1 MKQDNKTKKPKKDVP
16 QKKNKLDWQK
26 FNFLE
31 NLLIFCTVP
40 DRIAPPESGVSFRI
54 TKPKK
59 DSVCILFKTDRQKDP
74 LVRDQNQKRPD
85 YLSLFIQNGL
95 LLLTIIEMK
104 GTNKNSTSTGIEQ
117 ITTFRDILKQEI
129 ADHVTRKLKY
139 KLQAILLTPYNAD
152 IPRKA
157 INEEAE
163 KGFIIL
169 PIQYNLKAELYPY
182 VSKIHSKAD
191 LSKKNYSHDEQH
203 KESDCL
209 LIENLLARQASD
221 KRKQDNYYLCKF
233 TPTKD
238 RKGIYIDYQV
248 SSDRD
253 LITLLTVLTDPQGK
267 KVQLAYC
274 SDDSQSSIDQIQ
286 EEIKNLNIY
295 GMVEM
300 VSRLIN
306 S

>member
-1 MKQDNKTKKPKKDVP
+1 MKQDNKTKKPKKDVR

-40 DRIAPPESGVSFRI
+40 ARIAPPESGVSFRI
-54 TKPKK
+54 TKSEEN
-59 DSVCILFKTDRQKDP
+59 SVCILFKIDRREYP

-95 LLLTIIEMK
+95 FLLTIIEMK
-104 GTNKNSTSTGIEQ
+104 NSTKTIDQ
-117 ITTFRDILKQEI
+117 IINFRDILKKEI
-129 ADHVTRKLKY
+129 AAHATTKLKY
-139 KLQAILLTPYNAD
+139 KLQAILLTPYNAN
-152 IPRKA
+152 IPQKA
-157 INEEAE
+157 INKEAE

-169 PIQYNLKAELYPY
+169 PIQYNFKAELYPY
-182 VSKIHSKAD
+182 VSKTYSKAD
-191 LSKKNYSHDEQH
+191 LSKINYIHDDQH
-203 KESDCL
+203 QESDCL
-209 LIENLLARQASD
+209 LIEKLLAKQASD

-233 TPTKD
+233 NPTKD
-238 RKGIYIDYQV
+238 RQGIYIDYQV
-248 SSDRD
+248 SGDRD
-253 LITLLTVLTDPQGK
+253 LITLLTDPQGK

-274 SDDSQSSIDQIQ
+274 SDDSQSSINQIQ

>member
-40 DRIAPPESGVSFRI
+40 NRIAPPESGVSFRI
-54 TKPKK
+54 TKPEK
-59 DSVCILFKTDRQKDP
+59 DSVCILFKTDRREDP
-74 LVRDQNQKRPD
+74 LVRNQKQKRPD

-129 ADHVTRKLKY
+129 ADHVTRKLNY

-157 INEEAE
+157 IAEEAA

-169 PIQYNLKAELYPY
+169 PIQYDSKAELYPY
-182 VSKIHSKAD
+182 VSKTYRQGD
-191 LSKKNYSHDEQH
+191 LSKIHYNHEEHQ
-203 KESDCL
+203 ESDCL
-209 LIENLLARQASD
+209 LIENLLARQALD
-221 KRKQDNYYLCKF
+221 KRKEDNYYSCKF
-233 TPTKD
+233 TPAKN
-238 RKGIYIDYQV
+238 RQGIYIDYQV
-248 SSDRD
+248 SSDQD
-253 LITLLTVLTDPQGK
+253 LITLLTDPQVK

-274 SDDSQSSIDQIQ
+274 SDDSQSSINQIQ
-286 EEIKNLNIY
+286 EEIKNLNLCR
-295 GMVEM
+295 MVEM

>member
-40 DRIAPPESGVSFRI
+40 ARIAPPESGVSFRI
-54 TKPKK
+54 TKSEEN
-59 DSVCILFKTDRQKDP
+59 SVCILFKIDRREDP

-95 LLLTIIEMK
+95 FLLTIIEMK

-129 ADHVTRKLKY
+129 AAHATTKLKY
-139 KLQAILLTPYNAD
+139 KLQAILLTPYNAN
-152 IPRKA
+152 IPQKA
-157 INEEAE
+157 INKEAE

-169 PIQYNLKAELYPY
+169 PLQYNFKAELYPY
-182 VSKIHSKAD
+182 VSKTYSKAD
-191 LSKKNYSHDEQH
+191 LSKINYIHDEQH
-203 KESDCL
+203 QESDCL
-209 LIENLLARQASD
+209 LIEKLLAKQASD

-233 TPTKD
+233 NPTKD
-238 RKGIYIDYQV
+238 RQGIYIDYQV

-253 LITLLTVLTDPQGK
+253 LITLLTDPQGK

>member
-40 DRIAPPESGVSFRI
+40 ARIAPPESGVSFRI
-54 TKPKK
+54 TKSEEN
-59 DSVCILFKTDRQKDP
+59 SVCILFKIDRRDDP
-74 LVRDQNQKRPD
+74 LVREQSQKRPD

-95 LLLTIIEMK
+95 FLLTIIEMK

-129 ADHVTRKLKY
+129 AAHVTTKLKY
-139 KLQAILLTPYNAD
+139 KLQAILLTPYNAN
-152 IPRKA
+152 IPQKA
-157 INEEAE
+157 INKEAE

-169 PIQYNLKAELYPY
+169 PIQYNFKAELYPY
-182 VSKIHSKAD
+182 VSKTYSKAD
-191 LSKKNYSHDEQH
+191 LSKINYIHDEQH
-203 KESDCL
+203 QESDCL
-209 LIENLLARQASD
+209 LIEKLLAKQASD

-233 TPTKD
+233 NPTKD
-238 RKGIYIDYQV
+238 RQGIYIDYQV

-253 LITLLTVLTDPQGK
+253 LITLLTDPQGK

>member
-40 DRIAPPESGVSFRI
+40 NRIAPPESGVSFRI
-54 TKPKK
+54 TKPEK

-74 LVRDQNQKRPD
+74 LVRNQKQKRPD
-85 YLSLFIQNGL
+85 YLSLFIQNDL

-129 ADHVTRKLKY
+129 ADHVTSKLKY

-157 INEEAE
+157 IKEEAE

-169 PIQYNLKAELYPY
+169 PIQYNLKAELYRY

-221 KRKQDNYYLCKF
+221 KRKQDNYYSCKF
-233 TPTKD
+233 TPAKN
-238 RKGIYIDYQV
+238 RQGIYIDYQV

-253 LITLLTVLTDPQGK
+253 LITLLTDPQGK

>member
-1 MKQDNKTKKPKKDVP
+1 M
-16 QKKNKLDWQK
+16 
-26 FNFLE
+26 
-31 NLLIFCTVP
+31 LIFCTVP

-54 TKPKK
+54 TKPEK

-74 LVRDQNQKRPD
+74 LVRNQKQKRPD
-85 YLSLFIQNGL
+85 YLSLFIQNDL

-129 ADHVTRKLKY
+129 ADHVTSKLKY

-157 INEEAE
+157 IKEEAE

-182 VSKIHSKAD
+182 VSKTYRKAD
-191 LSKKNYSHDEQH
+191 LSKINYIHDEQH

-221 KRKQDNYYLCKF
+221 KREQDNYYLCKF

-238 RKGIYIDYQV
+238 RQGIYIDYQV

-253 LITLLTVLTDPQGK
+253 LITLLTDPQGK

>member
-1 MKQDNKTKKPKKDVP
+1 MKQDNKTKKPKKNVP

-40 DRIAPPESGVSFRI
+40 NRIAPPESGVSFRI
-54 TKPKK
+54 TKPEK
-59 DSVCILFKTDRQKDP
+59 DSVCILFKTDRREDP
-74 LVRDQNQKRPD
+74 LVRNQKQKRPD
-85 YLSLFIQNGL
+85 YLSLFIQNDL

-104 GTNKNSTSTGIEQ
+104 GTNKNSTSAGIEQ

-129 ADHVTRKLKY
+129 ADHVTSKLQY

-157 INEEAE
+157 IKEEAE

-169 PIQYNLKAELYPY
+169 PIPCKKELYPY
-182 VSKIHSKAD
+182 VSKTHSKAD
-191 LSKKNYSHDEQH
+191 LSKIKHSHDEQH

-221 KRKQDNYYLCKF
+221 KRKQDNYYSCKF

-253 LITLLTVLTDPQGK
+253 LITLLTDPQGK

>member
-1 MKQDNKTKKPKKDVP
+1 MKQDNKTKKPKKNVP

-40 DRIAPPESGVSFRI
+40 ARIAPPESGVSFRI
-54 TKPKK
+54 TKSEEN
-59 DSVCILFKTDRQKDP
+59 SVCILFKIDRREDP

-95 LLLTIIEMK
+95 FLLTIIEMK

-117 ITTFRDILKQEI
+117 ITTFRDILKKEI
-129 ADHVTRKLKY
+129 AAHATTKLKY
-139 KLQAILLTPYNAD
+139 KLQAILLTPYNAN
-152 IPRKA
+152 IPQKA
-157 INEEAE
+157 INKEAQ

-169 PIQYNLKAELYPY
+169 PIQYNFKAELYPY
-182 VSKIHSKAD
+182 VSKTYSKAD
-191 LSKKNYSHDEQH
+191 LSKINYIHDEQH
-203 KESDCL
+203 QESDCL
-209 LIENLLARQASD
+209 LIEKLLAKQASD

-233 TPTKD
+233 NPTKD
-238 RKGIYIDYQV
+238 RQGIYIDYQV

-253 LITLLTVLTDPQGK
+253 LITLLTDPQGK

>member
-1 MKQDNKTKKPKKDVP
+1 MKQDNKTKKPKKGVP

-40 DRIAPPESGVSFRI
+40 NRIAPPESGVSFRI
-54 TKPKK
+54 TKPEK
-59 DSVCILFKTDRQKDP
+59 DSVCILFKTDRREDP
-74 LVRDQNQKRPD
+74 LVRNQKQKRPD
-85 YLSLFIQNGL
+85 YLSLFIQNDL

-104 GTNKNSTSTGIEQ
+104 GTNKNSTSTAIEQ
-117 ITTFRDILKQEI
+117 ITTFRDILKREI
-129 ADHVTRKLKY
+129 ADHVTSKLKY

-157 INEEAE
+157 IEEEAE

-169 PIQYNLKAELYPY
+169 PIPYDSKAELYRY
-182 VSKIHSKAD
+182 VSKTHSKED
-191 LSKKNYSHDEQH
+191 LSKKNYIHDEQH

-209 LIENLLARQASD
+209 LIEKLLARQASD
-221 KRKQDNYYLCKF
+221 KRKQDNYYSCKF
-233 TPTKD
+233 TPAKD
-238 RKGIYIDYQV
+238 RQGIYIDYQV
-248 SSDRD
+248 SSDQD
-253 LITLLTVLTDPQGK
+253 WITLLTDPQGK

>member
-40 DRIAPPESGVSFRI
+40 ARIAPPESGVSFRI
-54 TKPKK
+54 TKSEEN
-59 DSVCILFKTDRQKDP
+59 SVCILFKIDRREDP

-104 GTNKNSTSTGIEQ
+104 NSTKTIDQ
-117 ITTFRDILKQEI
+117 IINFRDILKKEI
-129 ADHVTRKLKY
+129 AAHATTKLKY
-139 KLQAILLTPYNAD
+139 KLQAILLTPYNAN
-152 IPRKA
+152 IPQKA
-157 INEEAE
+157 INKEAQ

-169 PIQYNLKAELYPY
+169 PIQYNFKAELYPY
-182 VSKIHSKAD
+182 VSKTYSKAD
-191 LSKKNYSHDEQH
+191 LSKINYIHDEQH
-203 KESDCL
+203 QESDCL
-209 LIENLLARQASD
+209 LIEKLLAKQASD

-233 TPTKD
+233 NPTKD
-238 RKGIYIDYQV
+238 RQGIYIDYQV

-253 LITLLTVLTDPQGK
+253 LITLLTDPQGK

>member
-40 DRIAPPESGVSFRI
+40 ARIAPPESGVSFRI
-54 TKPKK
+54 TKSEEN
-59 DSVCILFKTDRQKDP
+59 SVCILFKIDRREDP

-95 LLLTIIEMK
+95 FLLTIIEMK

-117 ITTFRDILKQEI
+117 ITTFRDILKKEI
-129 ADHVTRKLKY
+129 AAHATTKLKY
-139 KLQAILLTPYNAD
+139 KLQAILLTPYNAN
-152 IPRKA
+152 IPQKA
-157 INEEAE
+157 INKEAE

-169 PIQYNLKAELYPY
+169 PIQYNFKAELYPY
-182 VSKIHSKAD
+182 VSKTYSKAD
-191 LSKKNYSHDEQH
+191 LSKINYIHDEQH
-203 KESDCL
+203 QESDCL
-209 LIENLLARQASD
+209 LIEKLLAKQASD

-233 TPTKD
+233 NPTKD
-238 RKGIYIDYQV
+238 RQGIYIDYQV

-253 LITLLTVLTDPQGK
+253 LITLLTDPQGK

>member
-1 MKQDNKTKKPKKDVP
+1 
-16 QKKNKLDWQK
+16 
-26 FNFLE
+26 
-31 NLLIFCTVP
+31 
-40 DRIAPPESGVSFRI
+40 
-54 TKPKK
+54 
-59 DSVCILFKTDRQKDP
+59 
-74 LVRDQNQKRPD
+74 
-85 YLSLFIQNGL
+85 
-95 LLLTIIEMK
+95 MK
-104 GTNKNSTSTGIEQ
+104 GTNKNSTSTAIEQ
-117 ITTFRDILKQEI
+117 ITTFRDILKKEI
-129 ADHVTRKLKY
+129 ADHVTSKLKY

-157 INEEAE
+157 IKEEEE

-169 PIQYNLKAELYPY
+169 PIPYNSKAELYPY
-182 VSKIHSKAD
+182 VSKTHRKAD

-221 KRKQDNYYLCKF
+221 KRKQDNYYSCKF
-233 TPTKD
+233 TPAKD
-238 RKGIYIDYQV
+238 RQGIYIDYQV
-248 SSDRD
+248 SSDQD
-253 LITLLTVLTDPQGK
+253 WITLLTDPQGK